1 MKALKIIK
9 AILFG
14 LIYGTNLFLAV
25 CLWLCGQSGNI
36 MLGILLIALYRPSL
50 WFAPLWLTILCW
62 LPTRPKRPAYQRIP
76 RAPHDLRTSVRYLL
90 HAFWKLVLITQY
102 KNTPSL
108 NRYGS
113 LGVFFSYTELSV
125 IIVSYISR

>member
-1 MKALKIIK
+1 MVC
-9 AILFG
+9 AIMAD
-14 LIYGTNLFLAV
+14 YP
-25 CLWLCGQSGNI
+25 
-36 MLGILLIALYRPSL
+36 LLDAHATEATDIPKD
-50 WFAPLWLTILCW
+50 PL
-62 LPTRPKRPAYQRIP
+62 QP
-76 RAPHDLRTSVRYLL
+76 RAPHDLQTSVRYLL

-125 IIVSYISR
+125 FIVSYISR